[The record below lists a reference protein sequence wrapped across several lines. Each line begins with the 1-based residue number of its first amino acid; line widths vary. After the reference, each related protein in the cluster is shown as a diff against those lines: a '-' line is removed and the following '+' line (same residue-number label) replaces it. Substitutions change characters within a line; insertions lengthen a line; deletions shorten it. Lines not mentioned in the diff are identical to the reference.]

1 MFLTG
6 FCIAGVPLFL
16 TSVIHGHKRQ
26 VSRGV
31 ATGPDNG
38 AAMRDSKVYNFD
50 DGTNG
55 ASTGDNPGSEED
67 VNILHQI

>member
-1 MFLTG
+1 
-6 FCIAGVPLFL
+6 
-16 TSVIHGHKRQ
+16 VIHGHKRQ